1 MSGPLDVRVCGPLV
15 PFRDG
20 FVEELGRSGY
30 TPLSAANQVR
40 LFAHVSRWMASGGLD
55 VEALCEAEAE
65 LFLADRRAEGY
76 TSFHSLRALEPLL
89 GFLRSVGAIPERVV
103 VGPVGPVEELVDGYR
118 CWLVEERALTVSTVE
133 RRVRTAWLFLGST
146 GVDVDVL
153 EAGDVHRF
161 VGRECPERSVGT
173 AKLLVS
179 DTRSFLRFLFAAG
192 WTSVDLST
200 AVPGVAGWRGAAL
213 PKAVASE
220 MVAAL
225 LAGCDRTTVAG
236 RRDYAVLVLLSRL
249 GLRAGE
255 VAGLCLEDIDWDAGE
270 ITVTGKGVRV
280 ERLPLPADVGEAIV
294 GYLAH
299 GRRPTTDRNVF
310 LRLLAPHGPMTRGAV
325 QGVVGQ
331 ACERAGLERFGPH
344 RLRHSAATDMLGAG
358 AALAEVGQVL
368 RHRSMS
374 TTAIYA
380 KCDLE
385 ALRSLA
391 MVWPGGAR

>member
-161 VGRECPERSVGT
+161 VGLSSSCWCPIPV
-173 AKLLVS
+173 
-179 DTRSFLRFLFAAG
+179 RFCGFFAAG
-192 WTSVDLST
+192 WTSVDFRRRFRGLR
-200 AVPGVAGWRGAAL
+200 ARRCPRRWNPRWLRRCWRGVTGPL
-213 PKAVASE
+213 SPDGV
-220 MVAAL
+220 
-225 LAGCDRTTVAG
+225 TT
-236 RRDYAVLVLLSRL
+236 VLVLLSRL

-280 ERLPLPADVGEAIV
+280 ERLPLPADVEEAIV

-331 ACERAGLERFGPH
+331 ACERAGIERFGPH

>member
-161 VGRECPERSVGT
+161 VGRECPE
-173 AKLLVS
+173 K
-179 DTRSFLRFLFAAG
+179 D
-192 WTSVDLST
+192 
-200 AVPGVAGWRGAAL
+200 
-213 PKAVASE
+213 
-220 MVAAL
+220 
-225 LAGCDRTTVAG
+225 
-236 RRDYAVLVLLSRL
+236 
-249 GLRAGE
+249 
-255 VAGLCLEDIDWDAGE
+255 
-270 ITVTGKGVRV
+270 
-280 ERLPLPADVGEAIV
+280 
-294 GYLAH
+294 
-299 GRRPTTDRNVF
+299 
-310 LRLLAPHGPMTRGAV
+310 
-325 QGVVGQ
+325 
-331 ACERAGLERFGPH
+331 
-344 RLRHSAATDMLGAG
+344 
-358 AALAEVGQVL
+358 
-368 RHRSMS
+368 
-374 TTAIYA
+374 
-380 KCDLE
+380 
-385 ALRSLA
+385 
-391 MVWPGGAR
+391 